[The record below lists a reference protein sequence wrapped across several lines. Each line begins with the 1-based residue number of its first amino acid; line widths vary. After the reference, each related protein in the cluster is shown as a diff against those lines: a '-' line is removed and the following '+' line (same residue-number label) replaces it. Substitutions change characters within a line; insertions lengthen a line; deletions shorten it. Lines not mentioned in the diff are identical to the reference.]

1 MKNENIIVNK
11 SYKFAIRIVKM
22 YQHLTSEKKE
32 FILSKQILRS
42 GTSIGANIEEAEG
55 SISRKEFIAKIQIA
69 YKEAKETRY
78 WIKLLNDTDY
88 IDQNIFQ
95 SIIADCDEL
104 LKIIVSI
111 LKSTKSNRTKF

>member
-1 MKNENIIVNK
+1 MKTDNIIVEK

-55 SISRKEFIAKIQIA
+55 SISRKEFIAKIKIA

-78 WIKLLNDTDY
+78 WIRLLNDTDY
-88 IDQNIFQ
+88 IDQNTFQ

-111 LKSTKSNRTKF
+111 LKSTKSNK